1 MKLELK
7 NLQAHDADRFASEM
21 QEAFQL
27 AVDHAGEKTPLPVL
41 PRTDIDESLANPQAE
56 ALVAWM
62 DGRPVGG
69 TVIFANRETRE
80 YECALLYAAAAEHS
94 KGIGTELW
102 QAIEAHYPDAVA
114 WTLCTPYFETRNI
127 HFYLRKCGFH
137 IVDLIEEPDKDE
149 KHYGDERDY
158 MFSFIKR
165 LDGRWA

>member
-7 NLQAHDADRFASEM
+7 NLQAHDADRFVSEM

-80 YECALLYAAAAEHS
+80 YECALL
-94 KGIGTELW
+94 
-102 QAIEAHYPDAVA
+102 
-114 WTLCTPYFETRNI
+114 
-127 HFYLRKCGFH
+127 
-137 IVDLIEEPDKDE
+137 
-149 KHYGDERDY
+149 
-158 MFSFIKR
+158 
-165 LDGRWA
+165 